1 MSKIIHVAVAILQR
15 KNESGLSEFLLASRP
30 QGKGWAG
37 WWEFPG
43 GKIEDGESPEYALT
57 RELAEELGIK
67 PTITQQWLVRQ
78 YDYPALSQNGHDS
91 PAKTVLLHFYFVTA
105 WQGELT
111 PHEGQMLSWQN
122 PQNITVAPIL
132 PANKPIMHA
141 LKLPPVYAISN
152 IAEMGERPYLDAL
165 QAALNKGL
173 RLVQIREKHLTKDEF
188 IRIAQHVIALAKP
201 FNATVLISQDIA
213 MARDLGAHGVHL
225 PSQNLMLLKTKP
237 VAGLPENFVVAASCH
252 NKAELLHAEMLG
264 LDFVVLSP
272 VKSTQSHPEIDA
284 IGWENFAVLA
294 RKTSLPVYALGGMTL
309 PDLPIALSYGARG
322 IAYQRG
328 NSADIVD

>member
-1 MSKIIHVAVAILQR
+1 MTKIVHVAVAILQR
-15 KNESGLSEFLLASRP
+15 KNEAGLSEFLLASRP

-43 GKIEDGESPEYALT
+43 GKIEDGETPEHALT

-78 YDYPALSQNGHDS
+78 YDYPALSENGHDS
-91 PAKTVLLHFYFVTA
+91 PAKSVLLHFYFVTA
-105 WQGELT
+105 WQGEPT

-152 IAEMGERPYLDAL
+152 LAEMGESAYLDAL
-165 QAALNKGL
+165 RAALNKGL
-173 RLVQIREKHLTKDEF
+173 RLVQIREKHLAKEDF
-188 IRIAQHVIALAKP
+188 IKIAQQMIALAKTY
-201 FNATVLISQDIA
+201 NAIVLISQDIA
-213 MARDLGAHGVHL
+213 LARDLGADGVHL
-225 PSQNLMLLKTKP
+225 PSQNLLLLKTKP
-237 VAGLPENFVVAASCH
+237 TAGLPENFIVAASCH
-252 NKAELLHAEMLG
+252 NAEELAHAEMLG

-272 VKSTQSHPEIDA
+272 VKSTESHPEVDA
-284 IGWENFAVLA
+284 IGWDNFAMLA
-294 RKTSLPVYALGGMTL
+294 QKTILPVYALGGMIL

-322 IAYQRG
+322 VALQRG
-328 NSADIVD
+328 LASI

>member
-1 MSKIIHVAVAILQR
+1 MTRVIHVAVAILQR
-15 KNESGLSEFLLASRP
+15 KNEAGLSEFLLASRP

-43 GKIEDGESPEYALT
+43 GKIEDGETPEHALT

-78 YDYPALSQNGHDS
+78 YDYPALSENGHDS
-91 PAKTVLLHFYFVTA
+91 PAKTVLLHFYFVSA
-105 WQGELT
+105 WQGEPT

-141 LKLPPVYAISN
+141 LTLPPVYAISN
-152 IAEMGERPYLDAL
+152 MAEMGESVYIDAL
-165 QAALNKGL
+165 KAAFNKGL
-173 RLVQIREKHLTKDEF
+173 RLVQIREKHLIKDDF
-188 IRIAQHVIALAKP
+188 IKIAQQIIAIAKP
-201 FNATVLISQDIA
+201 YGAKTLISQDIGL
-213 MARDLGAHGVHL
+213 ARDLGADGVHL

-237 VAGLPENFVVAASCH
+237 VASLPENFVVAASCH
-252 NKAELLHAEMLG
+252 NAAELAHAEMLG

-272 VKSTQSHPEIDA
+272 VKSTESHPEIDA
-284 IGWENFAVLA
+284 IGWDNFSALA
-294 RKTSLPVYALGGMTL
+294 QKTSLPVYALGGMTL

-322 IAYQRG
+322 VALQRG
-328 NSADIVD
+328 LAST